1 MSDCKT
7 NGSPCTTRKGVNFT
21 AYESGT
27 CKDWPA
33 HKVELP
39 GLGEIPGK
47 LFLKDM
53 LGFSGCEISI
63 NSMAPGAGMPIYH
76 RHQQNEEIYIF
87 IHGKGQVQIDGEVI
101 DVQEG
106 SIVRIAPDGER
117 TWRNNSN
124 EPLLYIVIQVR
135 ENSLNQYGLGDAT
148 VPEKAVAWPN

>member
-7 NGSPCTTRKGVNFT
+7 NGSPCTTRKGANFT
-21 AYESGT
+21 TYESGA

-53 LGFSGCEISI
+53 VGFSGCEISI

-87 IHGKGQVQIDGEVI
+87 IQGKGQVQVDGEVI

-117 TWRNNSN
+117 IWRNNSN
-124 EPLLYIVIQVR
+124 EPLLYIIIQVR

-148 VPEKAVAWPN
+148 VPEKEVAWPN